1 MTATTTKTTTTKDDD
16 EDTSSRVEK
25 EKASQ
30 SVESNMDDDD
40 DDDKC
45 KYMLHTVGYSKV
57 KGKSTDEGAD
67 EKRSR
72 RSVTSQTSRV
82 RF

>member
-1 MTATTTKTTTTKDDD
+1 
-16 EDTSSRVEK
+16 
-25 EKASQ
+25 
-30 SVESNMDDDD
+30 MDDDD